1 MYFVDK
7 RKIEAIL
14 TYMEELLG
22 VEIPHSAGLTGKLA
36 AERRAQLL
44 IEGILDTGNS
54 VIDGFIMRDPGS
66 YDDIIDILADEKVI
80 EEDTAPAFK
89 EVIGLRKMLTAEYQ
103 HVDHQ
108 RLADTMEKHH
118 GLLKQYVEWVRAYL
132 VDETRTASAFARSS
146 QDESI

>member
-14 TYMEELLG
+14 TYMEELLAA
-22 VEIPHSAGLTGKLA
+22 EMTPSEELSGKLA

-66 YDDIIDILADEKVI
+66 YDDIIDILADEQVI
-80 EEDTAPAFK
+80 AENTAPAFK
-89 EVIGLRKMLTAEYQ
+89 EIIALRKMLTGDYL

-108 RLADTMEKHH
+108 KLAGTMEKHLD
-118 GLLKQYVEWVRAYL
+118 LLRHYVEWVRAYL
-132 VDETRTASAFARSS
+132 VNETRTASAFARSS
-146 QDESI
+146 DNESL

>member
-14 TYMEELLG
+14 TYMEELLAA
-22 VEIPHSAGLTGKLA
+22 EMPPSEELSGKLA

-66 YDDIIDILADEKVI
+66 YDDIIDILADEQVI
-80 EEDTAPAFK
+80 AEHTAPAFK
-89 EVIGLRKMLTAEYQ
+89 EIIALRKMLTGDYL
-103 HVDHQ
+103 HVNHQ
-108 RLADTMEKHH
+108 KLAGTMAKHLDLLRL
-118 GLLKQYVEWVRAYL
+118 YVEWVRAYL
-132 VDETRTASAFARSS
+132 VNETRTASAFARSS
-146 QDESI
+146 DDESL

>member
-7 RKIEAIL
+7 RKIEEVL
-14 TYMEELLG
+14 TYMEELLAA
-22 VEIPHSAGLTGKLA
+22 EIPSGEGISEKLA

-66 YDDIIDILADEKVI
+66 YDDIIDILADEQVI

-89 EVIGLRKMLTAEYQ
+89 EIIALRKMLTGDYL
-103 HVDHQ
+103 HVDHKK
-108 RLADTMEKHH
+108 LAETMEEYK
-118 GLLKQYVEWVRAYL
+118 GLLGHYVEWVRAYL
-132 VDETRTASAFARSS
+132 VNETRTASAFARSG
-146 QDESI
+146 DNESI

>member
-7 RKIEAIL
+7 RKIETIL
-14 TYMEELLG
+14 TYMEELLAAEVSKAG
-22 VEIPHSAGLTGKLA
+22 GLTDKLA

-80 EEDTAPAFK
+80 AEETAPAFK
-89 EVIGLRKMLTAEYQ
+89 EVIALRKMLTAEYQ

-108 RLADTMEKHH
+108 RLFDTMEKHH
-118 GLLKQYVEWVRAYL
+118 ELLGQYVGWVRAYL

>member
-14 TYMEELLG
+14 TYMEELLAAE
-22 VEIPHSAGLTGKLA
+22 VSHSSGLTDKLA

-80 EEDTAPAFK
+80 AEDTAPAFK
-89 EVIGLRKMLTAEYQ
+89 EVIALRKMLTAEYQ
-103 HVDHQ
+103 QVNHQ
-108 RLADTMEKHH
+108 RLSDTMEKHH
-118 GLLKQYVEWVRAYL
+118 DLLGQYIEWVRAYL
-132 VDETRTASAFARSS
+132 VDETRTASAFSRSS
-146 QDESI
+146 QDESL